1 MSRAQGTPLEPPASL
16 LAEAWEEARII
27 LSTYLRYTIDPAE
40 LIERQAITPLFR
52 AQLLRWLRPL
62 EAIVRLLLLTMAK
75 AMHVEPIT
83 RRAYAKRTS
92 VRPDFIPRF
101 NWAMRRK
108 AKAPATDE
116 AEKPPK
122 TPRRWARVVVASKG
136 IAERLEGVARVIENP
151 ERYAKRLARR
161 LQARPDEVPLPIEE
175 EPPEPIADIPLRD
188 LWRELHDYVRK
199 LFKRNADE
207 DPQTPLGEAQPPPRD
222 DSS

>member
-1 MSRAQGTPLEPPASL
+1 MSHAQGTPLEPPASL

-62 EAIVRLLLLTMAK
+62 EAIVRSLLLAMAK
-75 AMHVEPIT
+75 AMHVEPT
-83 RRAYAKRTS
+83 RRAHAKRQS
-92 VRPDFIPRF
+92 QRADFIPRF

-108 AKAPATDE
+108 TKAPPTE
-116 AEKPPK
+116 ETQKPPK

-151 ERYAKRLARR
+151 ERYATRLARK
-161 LQARPDEVPLPIEE
+161 LQAQPDEIPLPLEE
-175 EPPEPIADIPLRD
+175 EPPAPTADIPLRD

-199 LFKRNADE
+199 LFKRNAGE
-207 DPQTPLGEAQPPPRD
+207 DPQTPLGEAHPPPRD